1 MNFLEWH
8 QNAPLFL
15 VGGNDYMIWMVNALT
30 GKVIKNYIGHED
42 KVTFAKFSLFD
53 SGKQIISCSAD

>member
-42 KVTFAKFSLFD
+42 KVTFAKFSSFD
-53 SGKQIISCSAD
+53 SGK